1 MLGPAIARKHSLAEI
16 LTTNW
21 ARKSWSFTD
30 PVLCEA
36 SVNRIAASE
45 TNPAHLARFSK
56 EDTLSQTHPTLVD
69 IRKAADRIRPHIH
82 RTPVLTC
89 SSLNQLVNAQVFLKC
104 ENFQKTGS
112 FKIRGACNT
121 VLSLPDDIVARGVVT
136 SSSGNHAQAVAV
148 AAGLRGI
155 QAYIAMPETAPEAK
169 KMAVAGYGAIIH
181 FCEWSLEALYATA
194 EQLTKETGAYYIH
207 PFDLTTTIAGQATA
221 ALELLEEIQDLDMIM
236 APVGGGSL
244 LSGTVIAT
252 AGLSPKT
259 LVIGA
264 EPEEADDA
272 YQSLKEGRII
282 PARPPTTIA
291 DGLRTALGE
300 LPFSIIRENV
310 SEIVTVSEQAI
321 AVAMRYI
328 WERVNIIIE
337 PSSAVPVAALMEGK
351 MDLRG
356 QRIGVILSGGNA
368 DLDKLP
374 WTNAAE

>member
-1 MLGPAIARKHSLAEI
+1 M
-16 LTTNW
+16 
-21 ARKSWSFTD
+21 
-30 PVLCEA
+30 
-36 SVNRIAASE
+36 
-45 TNPAHLARFSK
+45 

-82 RTPVLTC
+82 RTPVFTC

-207 PFDLTTTIAGQATA
+207 PFDLATTVAGQATA

-244 LSGTVIAT
+244 LSGTAIAT
-252 AGLSPKT
+252 AELSPKT

-337 PSSAVPVAALMEGK
+337 PSSAVPVAVLMEGK